1 MIKVDLERIKIEELA
16 DLVSKELNN
25 NNIIAVLVGG
35 ACVCIYTKNK
45 YQSLDLDYVSPDS
58 TENIEKVLMR
68 LGFIR
73 EGKFRHYVNSK
84 CPFYIEF
91 PSGPVAIGNEFP
103 ITKFNKIGNI
113 VLLNATD
120 CVKDRLTAFFH
131 WNDEQSLEQSL
142 LVANAQKVDLEEI
155 KRWAIKEREK
165 EKYKRFIYLLKRKRK
180 SDGKN

>member
-1 MIKVDLERIKIEELA
+1 MTKVDFKTIKIEELA

-35 ACVCIYTKNK
+35 ACVSIYTKNK

-58 TENIEKVLMR
+58 TEKIEKVLIR

-91 PSGPVAIGNEFP
+91 PPGPVAIGKEFP
-103 ITKFNKIGNI
+103 ITKFSKIGSI

-120 CVKDRLTAFFH
+120 CVKDRLAAFFH

-142 LVANAQKVDLEEI
+142 LVANAQKVDLAEI
-155 KRWAIKEREK
+155 KRWAINEQEE
-165 EKYKRFIYLLKRKRK
+165 EKYNRFIYLLKRKIK
-180 SDGKN
+180 